1 MDPFEAGMARATFET
16 FPCPEPI
23 LEVGSY
29 QVDGQ
34 EQVANLRR
42 FLPGRCFV
50 GTDLRHGPGVDAV
63 ANVES
68 LPYRNHSF
76 GTVIALNLFE
86 HVPRFWLGFQEAQR
100 VLRTDGLLIIS
111 CPFYFRIHSFP
122 SDYWRFTP
130 EAFRLMLEK
139 MPSKIIGY
147 HGPTKRPL
155 NVWAVAAAPDYPVI
169 TEEQHVK
176 FRERIRLYARQ
187 PLSWDKRVRYRM
199 GQLICGRRPFSIF
212 FEAENFDT
220 MLIGTRPSGI

>member
-86 HVPRFWLGFQEAQR
+86 HVPRFWLGFQEIQR
-100 VLRTDGLLIIS
+100 VLRTDGLLIIG

-122 SDYWRFTP
+122 NDYWRFTP
-130 EAFRLMLEK
+130 EAFRLMLEE

-147 HGPTKRPL
+147 HGPSKRPL
-155 NVWAVAAAPDYPVI
+155 SVWSVAAAPDYPAI
-169 TEEQHVK
+169 TEDQHVT

-187 PLSWDKRVRYRM
+187 PLSWDKRLRYGVGRF
-199 GQLICGRRPFSIF
+199 LCGRRPFSIF
-212 FEAENFDT
+212 LEAENFD
-220 MLIGTRPSGI
+220 MVLINARQD

>member
-1 MDPFEAGMARATFET
+1 
-16 FPCPEPI
+16 
-23 LEVGSY
+23 
-29 QVDGQ
+29 
-34 EQVANLRR
+34 
-42 FLPGRCFV
+42 
-50 GTDLRHGPGVDAV
+50 
-63 ANVES
+63 
-68 LPYRNHSF
+68 
-76 GTVIALNLFE
+76 
-86 HVPRFWLGFQEAQR
+86 
-100 VLRTDGLLIIS
+100 
-111 CPFYFRIHSFP
+111 
-122 SDYWRFTP
+122 
-130 EAFRLMLEK
+130 MLEK

-187 PLSWDKRVRYRM
+187 SLSWDKRVRYRM